1 MPSNSKPPLVRRGF
15 VIVLSLTLLSGYVGF
30 TAMQRARRPIR
41 STKSTQVL
49 QDLRMIDAAIDQYA
63 IESNKSGGA
72 TVGWKDVHDYL
83 KTRTRSELP
92 EQATWNVT
100 QPEPKPDEVDSLVH
114 LLTLHPS
121 PEVRGFIEKTVRPV
135 LASTSKS
142 TILLS
147 QDDMR
152 AIERSE
158 LFQRITNPAKGSDEL
173 TRILNNPPVVPAPVT
188 PQSPSK

>member
-1 MPSNSKPPLVRRGF
+1 M
-15 VIVLSLTLLSGYVGF
+15 
-30 TAMQRARRPIR
+30 
-41 STKSTQVL
+41 
-49 QDLRMIDAAIDQYA
+49 
-63 IESNKSGGA
+63 
-72 TVGWKDVHDYL
+72 GWKDVHDYL
-83 KTRTRSELP
+83 KTGTRSDLP
-92 EQATWNVT
+92 GQTSLNVT
-100 QPEPKPDEVDSLVH
+100 QPEPKPDDVDSLVH

-121 PEVRGFIEKTVRPV
+121 PEVRGFIEKTVHPA

-173 TRILNNPPVVPAPVT
+173 TRILNNPLNAPARQP
-188 PQSPSK
+188 PSK